1 MYGMKHCTSDTFLYS
16 SSISILVRKTN
27 FTSGFFSHAWCAN
40 PDADKKYARSSLC
53 ISMHIPRKLSN
64 TSDNITTLYHF
75 TNVNHD
81 TVIDFVF

>member
-27 FTSGFFSHAWCAN
+27 FTFLSHAWRAN
-40 PDADKKYARSSLC
+40 TGADKRYAKSRLC
-53 ISMHIPRKLSN
+53 ISKHLPRKLSN